1 MFTDGCRSNI
11 TDISS
16 HSGNPN
22 LTISIKWPETN
33 IGERAKV
40 DCPCGNISS
49 QKGSLIATRYCGGDF
64 SNGGQ
69 WENPN
74 VAACN
79 FSDLAREICQ
89 LAEVYMCNVS
99 MFNYFLLLSLIDSH
113 SIYLDTHIT
122 LVQNIL
128 E

>member
-33 IGERAKV
+33 IGELAEV

-89 LAEVYMCNVS
+89 LAEVYV
-99 MFNYFLLLSLIDSH
+99 
-113 SIYLDTHIT
+113 
-122 LVQNIL
+122 
-128 E
+128 